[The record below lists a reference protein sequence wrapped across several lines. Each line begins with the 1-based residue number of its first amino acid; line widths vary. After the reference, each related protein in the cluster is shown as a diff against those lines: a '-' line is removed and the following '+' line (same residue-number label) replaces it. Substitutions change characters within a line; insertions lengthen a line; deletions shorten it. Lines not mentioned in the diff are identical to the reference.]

1 MERRF
6 MLEYEEDEGILWLSP
21 MLSCEVRD
29 SESKDLVCSIDDCD
43 CAKCVS
49 DRGGL
54 DANRLLYIQIPMG
67 NGKVIYQRL
76 SLEEANM
83 LGRALIAY
91 SENLSN
97 MLEEE

>member
-1 MERRF
+1 
-6 MLEYEEDEGILWLSP
+6 MLEYEEDEGILWLAT
-21 MLSCEVRD
+21 MLS
-29 SESKDLVCSIDDCD
+29 SEIKESNSKDLVCSIDDCD
-43 CAKCVS
+43 CAKCIS

-54 DANRLLYIQIPMG
+54 DADRLLYLQIPIG
-67 NGKVIYQRL
+67 DGKVVYQRL

>member
-1 MERRF
+1 MRF
-6 MLEYEEDEGILWLSP
+6 
-21 MLSCEVRD
+21 
-29 SESKDLVCSIDDCD
+29 
-43 CAKCVS
+43 

-67 NGKVIYQRL
+67 DGKVAYQRL

>member
-1 MERRF
+1 MERRL
-6 MLEYEEDEGILWLSP
+6 MLEYEEDEGILWLAT
-21 MLSCEVRD
+21 MLS
-29 SESKDLVCSIDDCD
+29 SEIKESNSKDLVCSIDDCD
-43 CAKCVS
+43 CAKCIS

-54 DANRLLYIQIPMG
+54 DADRLLYLQIPIG
-67 NGKVIYQRL
+67 DGKVVYQRL